1 MPTALLLALTLIGQ
15 DPDRG
20 KVDPDQYPLALHR
33 SMEVDDIDR
42 EIQRLHD
49 TVIQKKAHL
58 AASQR
63 LTERGIMSRMDL
75 AAEATSMRMDEA
87 REAES
92 VAYRALKV
100 YERDVLGHA
109 TPPDET
115 KAYGLLLEWAR
126 RQEAIAQVDVDYR
139 EYVVKQSR
147 SLYQRRAISR
157 QEVEDDELN
166 YLMSLASVALSRS
179 RQARVAME
187 LAARKGE
194 KPYDPAEYGR
204 LRSDYLKAQV
214 RYYEL
219 TSELSHRR
227 LEMAR
232 DRSRR
237 GLIPANELDIFQ
249 KGADDADASL
259 ADARKKLEAPESAP
273 APPVTPGRPS

>member
-1 MPTALLLALTLIGQ
+1 MMTTLLLLLILPGQ
-15 DPDRG
+15 EPDRS
-20 KVDPDQYPLALHR
+20 KVDPEQYPLALHR
-33 SMEVDDIDR
+33 SMEIDDLDR

-58 AASQR
+58 SASQR
-63 LTERGIMSRMDL
+63 LTERGIVSRNNL

-92 VAYRALKV
+92 IAYRALKV

-109 TPPDET
+109 APPDET
-115 KAYGLLLEWAR
+115 KAYALLLEWAR
-126 RQEAIAQVDVDYR
+126 KQEAIAQVDAEYR
-139 EYVVKQSR
+139 EYLVKQSR

-157 QEVEDDELN
+157 QEVDDDELS

-179 RQARVAME
+179 RQGRVAME

-194 KPYDPAEYGR
+194 KPYDPAEYER
-204 LRSDYLKAQV
+204 LRSDYLKAQI

-219 TSELSHRR
+219 TSELAHRR
-227 LEMAR
+227 VEMAK

-237 GLIPANELDIFQ
+237 GLIPANELEIFQ

-259 ADARKKLEAPESAP
+259 AESRKKLEGPESGPNPHVA
-273 APPVTPGRPS
+273 PGRPS